1 MSTSPFFHAKS
12 REYDAGHRHDI
23 LRALENLAC
32 LAQRQVLRSRCT
44 ASREWATEA
53 DRLDHQHDH
62 DVARALAFVLCARRR
77 DMEMLSDF
85 LDVIAEN
92 PCRTLRLVEITHP
105 AGGRA

>member
-1 MSTSPFFHAKS
+1 MAVFI
-12 REYDAGHRHDI
+12 DGNQ
-23 LRALENLAC
+23 L
-32 LAQRQVLRSRCT
+32 RCT

-53 DRLDHQHDH
+53 DRLDHQRDH

-105 AGGRA
+105 AGGRRMSTARCLYH